1 MVQYTWLIF
10 AFFGLKIPLIL
21 LGIFIYKMLKAVDAE
36 WEDGGYGYD
45 GGDSD
50 GGGGGG
56 GSPLPDSPRPGSGP
70 ARRRPPK
77 QRRRLPVTVRPHTV
91 GGPLRRP
98 VPLRTRVRTRHPAR
112 TRP

>member
-56 GSPLPDSPRPGSGP
+56 SPLPDTPRPGSGP

-77 QRRRLPVTVRPHTV
+77 RRQRLAVTVRPHTV

-98 VPLRTRVRTRHPAR
+98 VPLRTRVRTGHPAR

>member
-1 MVQYTWLIF
+1 MKEYTWLIF

-36 WEDGGYGYD
+36 WEDGGYGWE
-45 GGDSD
+45 GDEG

-56 GSPLPDSPRPGSGP
+56 GSPLPDTPKPGSGP
-70 ARRRPPK
+70 ARRRPPA
-77 QRRRLPVTVRPHTV
+77 RRKRLKPV
-91 GGPLRRP
+91 
-98 VPLRTRVRTRHPAR
+98 VRTRTPAR

>member
-56 GSPLPDSPRPGSGP
+56 SPLPDTPRPGSGP

-77 QRRRLPVTVRPHTV
+77 RRQHVRTVARPHV
-91 GGPLRRP
+91 AGVPVRRP
-98 VPLRTRVRTRHPAR
+98 AP
-112 TRP
+112 

>member
-36 WEDGGYGYD
+36 WEDGGYGWE
-45 GGDSD
+45 GDDS

-56 GSPLPDSPRPGSGP
+56 GRRLRGGRGRGSPSPRPAEARQRARAAAP
-70 ARRRPPK
+70 AEAAQAPDD
-77 QRRRLPVTVRPHTV
+77 RLAAAPR
-91 GGPLRRP
+91 GR
-98 VPLRTRVRTRHPAR
+98 
-112 TRP
+112 